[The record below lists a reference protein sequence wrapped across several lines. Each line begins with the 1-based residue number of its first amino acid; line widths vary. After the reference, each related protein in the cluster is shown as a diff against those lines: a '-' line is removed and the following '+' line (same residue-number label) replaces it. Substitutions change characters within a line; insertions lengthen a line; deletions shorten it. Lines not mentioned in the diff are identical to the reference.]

1 MNFNLG
7 SANGKYYQRIAGVE
21 GVHDGQIMVRLNK
34 KRFIIIDYSIVPNQ
48 NDVLSSANNAPIII
62 PFGAGVTICTGKVS
76 PGLENYDADSLSLVK
91 CKKIGVPVVLYDS
104 ESNEVLS
111 SRYVLSG
118 LCFSCQKKKNKK
130 DRAQDNIRIAKRKEL
145 KQQQQQRPFSFSAG
159 AGATTTKCLVNNS
172 TTNGHKNNEKKT
184 PPRPSPAK
192 SSVGV
197 KKAQQSDDGSDDTQS
212 SPFATLNLVKV
223 NSKIRRSSSSSLS
236 RYSSRHRRFSHTTT
250 SNKNNTDE
258 AGTPLRARVLS
269 SSSSISV
276 SLANTKCSTATTMPS
291 SSSKPKPVAPST
303 MPTKESA
310 SVSVDTNK
318 KELEV
323 IDLLD
328 SSSDEKDVEKDT
340 DIARIRNGNSNHITN
355 KRAVPNAAVVK
366 NKKLTITKEQRIR
379 NQTARSSPKRLN
391 VQDFIDLFDSDSDTD
406 SVHMYNKDRD
416 GDNKIIATKND
427 GGSSNNE
434 TKRKKNRSSV
444 KKKGKRSIKKQRL
457 SGYDTYSEDDTDD
470 DDDDDD
476 YLDPSEKKR
485 GKDTKKGGVNLE
497 GNDEDDDVSVAV
509 SSSDGDVEFPHDSK
523 TGKPHSTYMTRPEFQ
538 LAEALVK
545 KIYGQQEELRSVLCD
560 GIPIEDCHYDCSKS
574 KDENAPVITSLSFTI
589 DDLRGRCNRDGWN
602 LPDEIMEF
610 GDTLEELSLTHCKK
624 VPEDIAK
631 SMKVL
636 HTIRLYANTTESKT
650 KRACQRKIGGGR
662 NTATNNNNNAMI
674 PKNIV
679 NFYTVDVDVD
689 DNNNDKNRDETPLPP
704 PPPPPPKLI
713 LYGFKTIPR
722 ELENFGRHVSLIGG
736 NVCPY

>member
-1 MNFNLG
+1 M
-7 SANGKYYQRIAGVE
+7 
-21 GVHDGQIMVRLNK
+21 
-34 KRFIIIDYSIVPNQ
+34 
-48 NDVLSSANNAPIII
+48 
-62 PFGAGVTICTGKVS
+62 
-76 PGLENYDADSLSLVK
+76 
-91 CKKIGVPVVLYDS
+91 
-104 ESNEVLS
+104 
-111 SRYVLSG
+111 
-118 LCFSCQKKKNKK
+118 
-130 DRAQDNIRIAKRKEL
+130 
-145 KQQQQQRPFSFSAG
+145 
-159 AGATTTKCLVNNS
+159 
-172 TTNGHKNNEKKT
+172 
-184 PPRPSPAK
+184 PAK
-192 SSVGV
+192 YDDDD
-197 KKAQQSDDGSDDTQS
+197 DDGDDTQS
-212 SPFATLNLVKV
+212 SPFATLNLIKV

-269 SSSSISV
+269 FSSSLSA
-276 SLANTKCSTATTMPS
+276 SLANTKCSTVTTMPS

-303 MPTKESA
+303 MSTKESA
-310 SVSVDTNK
+310 SVSVDANK
-318 KELEV
+318 KEVEV

-328 SSSDEKDVEKDT
+328 SSSDEEDEEKDT
-340 DIARIRNGNSNHITN
+340 DIARIHNGNSNHSTN

-379 NQTARSSPKRLN
+379 NQTARSSPKRFN
-391 VQDFIDLFDSDSDTD
+391 VQAFIDLFDSDSDSDTD
-406 SVHMYNKDRD
+406 SVHMYNKDRE
-416 GDNKIIATKND
+416 GDTKTIATKND
-427 GGSSNNE
+427 WDSSNNKGNGSATKDAKGNNTNE
-434 TKRKKNRSSV
+434 TININTEIDCSGTNRKKNRSTV
-444 KKKGKRSIKKQRL
+444 KKKGKRGIKKQHL

-470 DDDDDD
+470 DDDDD
-476 YLDPSEKKR
+476 YLDPSEIKSR
-485 GKDTKKGGVNLE
+485 GKDSKKGGVNLE

-631 SMKVL
+631 NMKVL

-650 KRACQRKIGGGR
+650 KRACQRKVGGGR

-704 PPPPPPKLI
+704 PPPPKLI